1 MRLVLKGSRASKCLG
16 IRPNFTLREPRQ
28 PLVNLTGD
36 DIPDVLVGMLSQ
48 TGFKVMQKC
57 NFYQLLIFY
66 LFINITG
73 WSILS
78 KKPPYAISY
87 TLIC

>member
-1 MRLVLKGSRASKCLG
+1 MN
-16 IRPNFTLREPRQ
+16 IRGTLRTYGLSPINRGMGGIMSLIIFYEPRE

-57 NFYQLLIFY
+57 DFLPTFLLY
-66 LFINITG
+66 LFFKFY
-73 WSILS
+73 W
-78 KKPPYAISY
+78 
-87 TLIC
+87 